1 MKDDTQKGSFVQCA
15 CRSSAAILGMAFIQ
29 NMYSST
35 GMAPLMIV
43 SAVPLF
49 NIYSVIILTLK
60 AHPEVKTGS
69 AVKKEPHSAVIK
81 RAFINVLKIRLL

>member
-60 AHPEVKTGS
+60 AHPEVKNRQCGQ
-69 AVKKEPHSAVIK
+69 E
-81 RAFINVLKIRLL
+81 RATQCGN